1 MKKHIP
7 ILALSLLSSCTS
19 LYTPKSTKQT
29 PPQAIK
35 PVLETKLSTTNYT
48 AFKNSSAYPKTSN
61 HFKDQEVFARTS
73 PENSHIKIS
82 LSLQRAFLMNGS
94 EVALDYPVST
104 GKQSHPTPAGSYKIR
119 EKIKD
124 KRSNLYGKVYDAS
137 GKVINSSADSR
148 KAKIPEGGK
157 FVGAS
162 MPYWMRLTWDGIG
175 MHVGNVPRYP
185 ASHACIRGQSA
196 LLPSVFSKVK
206 VGTTVTIV
214 E

>member
-1 MKKHIP
+1 MNKYIKTLLIP
-7 ILALSLLSSCTS
+7 SFTLLTSCT
-19 LYTPKSTKQT
+19 LHPTKAT
-29 PPQAIK
+29 NKTSSPATII
-35 PVLETKLSTTNYT
+35 TNLSPTDYA
-48 AFKNSSAYPKTSN
+48 AFKNDPAYKKTSSY
-61 HFKDQEVFARTS
+61 FKDQEIFSRTT

-148 KAKIPEGGK
+148 KAQIPKGGK

-185 ASHACIRGQSA
+185 ASHACIRGQST